1 MALVANLIYYTVEGG
16 KVGRAFDLGEHLLLR
31 QQHVDRLEL
40 VYFVQLLNQLRIRLL
55 AYKDVYSEGVV
66 DQVD

>member
-1 MALVANLIYYTVEGG
+1 MTLVANLIYYTVEGG
-16 KVGRAFDLGEHLLLR
+16 EVCRAFDLGEHLLLR

-40 VYFVQLLNQLRIRLL
+40 VNFVQLLNQLWIRLL